1 MSPPSDLETNQ
12 TYSFLERV
20 PLGRGLSESEVIEV
34 NGDLSQ
40 EVVASE
46 AVIVPD
52 RDPQGAILQLT
63 LRYQVLYKQRTL
75 INYVLHDCITC
86 IVKGKVASTV
96 TKITH

>member
-1 MSPPSDLETNQ
+1 MSPPNDLETNQ

-46 AVIVPD
+46 AVVVPD

-63 LRYQVLYKQRTL
+63 LRYQVLYKQRTH
-75 INYVLHDCITC
+75 INNVLH
-86 IVKGKVASTV
+86 V
-96 TKITH
+96 